1 MTNDNTTRKKANAVF
16 FAAVMVISMVAVGF
30 AAAPA
35 AAANLDDDYDRNA
48 GSSSGQTLYQ
58 GQEVIYDVSN
68 VQDYDQ
74 GDLELRTVDTSGDDP
89 QVGNIEQALDPE
101 GDDYVIIDTGNLD
114 AGQYVITTQGT
125 GDNVDTDTA
134 GAGDIR
140 LEVAV
145 QDLTTEFDE
154 DTVGDDGE
162 DALVDYEISSNIRNN
177 YAVNVE
183 AEGLDED
190 DLADIFSN
198 EYDDEIDLGDDY
210 DRYDVADHINS
221 TDSSDLQDDYA
232 LHEEDGYITLFNAE
246 NTEHELNFTGIDA
259 DEYEFEV
266 SAVDATAE
274 DSDNITVEDVGD
286 GDVEIEESSLN
297 AAQGDTVEFTVTA
310 DGAASTGTVVVGN
323 EEDFGYQANVTIEDF
338 GDDDEITLEF
348 NSYTAGDLSGADD
361 PVSIVDTD
369 DSDDEITFEGESDL
383 DSILATGDY
392 DLSSSASDDF
402 EDTVE
407 SSDDVAT
414 MFLEERSTDGIQTWT
429 TSDSTASD
437 IIDADDDEQ
446 LDEITSAVD
455 SGTLTQTSDFAYGD
469 TSVHQISASGLSG
482 ALDFAGQQTG
492 VADDDASEQL
502 AYLANNSFNDIN
514 GDNAIEFRIR
524 ETRSSAG
531 PNADRTTVVP
541 EGSQFD
547 VVVDEEND
555 DYYVILD
562 TSDLGLE
569 DDEDYE
575 FDVEF
580 TVQDELR
587 VRR

>member
-58 GQEVIYDVSN
+58 GQEVIYDVSD

-101 GDDYVIIDTGNLD
+101 GDEYVIIDTGNLD

-183 AEGLDED
+183 AEGLDEE
-190 DLADIFSN
+190 DLEQIFSN
-198 EYDDEIDLGDDY
+198 EYDDKIEIGNDY
-210 DRYDVADHINS
+210 DRYNVSDHIETTSVNNIEG
-221 TDSSDLQDDYA
+221 DYA
-232 LHEEDGYITLFNAE
+232 LHEEDGYITLFRAE

-323 EEDFGYQANVTIEDF
+323 EDDFGYQANVTIDDF

-348 NSYTAGDLSGADD
+348 NTYTAGINNSSVADS

-369 DSDDEITFEGESDL
+369 DDDDNMTVEYESGL
-383 DSILATGDY
+383 DDILATGDY
-392 DLSSSASDDF
+392 DVSSAASTNYNT
-402 EDTVE
+402 TVD

-414 MFLEERSTDGIQTWT
+414 LFIEERSTNGIQTWT

-437 IIDADDDEQ
+437 VIDADDD
-446 LDEITSAVD
+446 DEGIRAISDWIVERIDVFTLLLGFFGPLANHFHLLAPALAATSAI
-455 SGTLTQTSDFAYGD
+455 
-469 TSVHQISASGLSG
+469 VHWSCCLQ
-482 ALDFAGQQTG
+482 
-492 VADDDASEQL
+492 
-502 AYLANNSFNDIN
+502 
-514 GDNAIEFRIR
+514 RK
-524 ETRSSAG
+524 
-531 PNADRTTVVP
+531 
-541 EGSQFD
+541 
-547 VVVDEEND
+547 
-555 DYYVILD
+555 
-562 TSDLGLE
+562 
-569 DDEDYE
+569 
-575 FDVEF
+575 
-580 TVQDELR
+580 
-587 VRR
+587 RR